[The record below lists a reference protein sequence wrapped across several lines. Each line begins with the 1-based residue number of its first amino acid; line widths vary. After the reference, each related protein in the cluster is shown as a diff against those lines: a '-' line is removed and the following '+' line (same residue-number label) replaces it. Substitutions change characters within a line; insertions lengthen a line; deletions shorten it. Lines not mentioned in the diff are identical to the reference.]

1 MLRGQ
6 VERLKKHNET
16 LDKNDLE
23 LKEAKRAAAES
34 LAAVEKTQALWN
46 NKLYNARH
54 DGEVAGKEDAE
65 RIARYEKRIADNA
78 AKMAALE
85 REAATLKAA
94 AGKPAH
100 AAAPSPA
107 PAAAARVANEALPA
121 LLERLGLSAYRA
133 TLQDEDL
140 DVALLSSMGRTEL
153 CSNMADLGMA
163 PGEVTRLADAL
174 FPPEVS

>member
-65 RIARYEKRIADNA
+65 RIADNA